1 MEEPRAYYT
10 EWNMSERE
18 RQTLYINAYIWNLE
32 KLSYSQ
38 GSNGDIDIENRLV
51 DMRRE
56 GEGETNWESSTE
68 TYTLSYVKLNSGNL
82 LYDTGS

>member
-1 MEEPRAYYT
+1 MDKPRAYYT
-10 EWNMSERE
+10 EWNTSERE

-38 GSNGDIDIENRLV
+38 GSNGDTDIENRLV

-56 GEGETNWESSTE
+56 EEGETNWESSSE